1 MGIYYVNSEL
11 SHHGVKGQKWGVRK
25 EKYNSNY
32 SSEQRLR
39 DKTVYGSGGVRR
51 INRSMNKGHSISSA
65 RSKEAARINSAR
77 NRARVAGQAGKT
89 IGQIGGAIG
98 GYYGSKFVVAALKT
112 KVSALND
119 PSVEIA
125 VRAAIAG
132 GASSV
137 STQLGRYGSR
147 SAAMLISG
155 YSPKKYR

>member
-1 MGIYYVNSEL
+1 MLYYTNEL

-39 DKTVYGSGGVRR
+39 DKTIYGSGGVKR

-77 NRARVAGQAGKT
+77 NKARVAGQAGKT

-98 GYYGSKFVVAALKT
+98 GYYGSKFITKALKT
-112 KVSALND
+112 KISALND
-119 PSVEIA
+119 PTVEFA
-125 VRAAIAG
+125 VQAAIAG
-132 GASSV
+132 GASSIA
-137 STQLGRYGSR
+137 TQLGRYGSR
-147 SAAMLISG
+147 SAVMLASG
-155 YSPKKYR
+155 YNPNKYR